1 MINSNLVSLLRYPFP
16 VTSSGLLQR
25 CVLGGC
31 TPVTKFTHTRGLLLQ
46 LGAKGHRLAFDQVA
60 SSTERLPLNPFST
73 CPLSSYCHLII
84 PLISLNR
91 LIASP
96 CPSRHSFSIYLC
108 CFLIITFH
116 RPNIISWFLITLMG
130 LVHSKWDTEVIILS
144 LQIFLRN
151 FIDHFLE
158 QTHMGVLDP
167 H

>member
-1 MINSNLVSLLRYPFP
+1 MHLRILRKALKPLTVSCDLMSLLRCPFP

-31 TPVTKFTHTRGLLLQ
+31 TPVTKFTHTQGLLLQ
-46 LGAKGHRLAFDQVA
+46 FGAKGHRVAFDQVA
-60 SSTERLPLNPFST
+60 SSTQRFLLNPFSMF
-73 CPLSSYCHLII
+73 PLTSYCFLII

-96 CPSRHSFSIYLC
+96 CHSRHSFSVYLC

-130 LVHSKWDTEVIILS
+130 LVHS
-144 LQIFLRN
+144 N
-151 FIDHFLE
+151 
-158 QTHMGVLDP
+158 
-167 H
+167 